1 MKRQLREVAWVVAG
15 QAGTALGTLIGVRI
29 LTQFLSP
36 DDYGSVTLA
45 MGLSVLATNLVAAP
59 ITQAAV
65 HFYPGVVASGSASE
79 LLAAVLRG
87 YRAMTPWIL
96 SAVVVGGCVY
106 LFWQHGSPALFVV
119 LVLLFAS
126 DCWRSANLSLLGAA
140 RRQQRYGS
148 WMASDAWSRPL
159 AASLIVALVGG
170 SPELVLTSYL
180 IISVCLN
187 ILFSRGLWPRDAQA
201 TPAAARAREL
211 DQRMWA
217 YALPLIPLGVISWVS
232 TLGDRYFIG
241 GLLGVADAGIYAA
254 VHGLSNS
261 PFMILN
267 TMAELGL
274 RPIYQT
280 AVTQGDTARS
290 RRILTIWLAVVISAA
305 ALGLSL
311 FAIGHEWLARI
322 FVGTQFRS
330 GSSLMP
336 WIASGYAIRATSYV
350 FERVCYA
357 YGATR
362 RVLLIQLCAVI
373 ATFALT
379 PLAVITLGLKGA
391 AMAVPA
397 CFSVQLV
404 AAMFFARRAVLE
416 ARARGDVGPVMYGI
430 QTR

>member
-29 LTQFLSP
+29 LTQFLAP
-36 DDYGSVTLA
+36 DDYGIVTLA
-45 MGLSVLATNLVAAP
+45 TGLSVLATNLVAAP

-65 HFYPGVVASGSASE
+65 HYYPGVVANGSASE

-87 YRAMTPWIL
+87 YRAMAPWIL
-96 SAVVVGGCVY
+96 ATVLAGGCIY
-106 LFWQHGSPALFVV
+106 LIWQHGSAALLVV

-140 RRQQRYGS
+140 RRQQRYGL

-159 AASLIVALVGG
+159 AASVVVALVGG
-170 SPELVLTSYL
+170 SPELVLASYL

-201 TPAAARAREL
+201 GTGAERAREL
-211 DQRMWA
+211 DQRMWV
-217 YALPLIPLGVISWVS
+217 YALPLIPLGVISWAS

-241 GLLGVADAGIYAA
+241 GLLGVANAGIYAA

-280 AVTQGDTARS
+280 AVTQGDRARA
-290 RRILTIWLAVVISAA
+290 RRILMIWLAVVISAA
-305 ALGLSL
+305 AAGVIL
-311 FAIGHEWLARI
+311 FAVGHEWLARV
-322 FVGTQFRS
+322 FVGKQFRG

-336 WIASGYAIRATSYV
+336 WIAGGYAIRATSYV

-397 CFSVQLV
+397 CFCVQLS
-404 AAMFFARRAVLE
+404 AAMFFAHRAVRE
-416 ARARGDVGPVMYGI
+416 AGARGGVGTVMYRT